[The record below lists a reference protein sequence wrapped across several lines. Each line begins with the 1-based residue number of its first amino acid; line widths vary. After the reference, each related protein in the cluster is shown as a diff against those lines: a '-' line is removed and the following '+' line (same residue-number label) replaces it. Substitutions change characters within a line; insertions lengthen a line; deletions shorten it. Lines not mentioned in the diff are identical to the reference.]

1 MDINCFS
8 PSRRRF
14 LTGVL
19 ATSTLGLIT
28 PGLLTRKLWAAEN
41 SSAGWIQSGSH
52 FGAFEAMVVNG
63 EWTETRA
70 FKHDKYPCDML
81 SGLKDIVYNPAR
93 VRYPMVRL
101 DWLRKGHDS
110 DRSQRGDNR
119 FVRVTWEKALDLWY
133 QELERVQK
141 TYGSSGLFT
150 GLADWQMVGKLHKA
164 GSVLDRALSL
174 HGGYVTTVGDYSA
187 AAAQVILPHVIGS
200 LEVYEQQTS
209 LPLVIENTNTIVLWG
224 CDPIKN
230 LQIEYL
236 VPDHQAFDYWA
247 QIKQRVAEG
256 KMRVISVDPVINKSQ
271 NYLACEQL
279 ALNPQTDL
287 PLMLAIAHT
296 LHQENLYDKS
306 FVKDY
311 SVGFDTFLPYLLGTH
326 DKQPKDAEWAAKICG
341 IDANSIRDF
350 ARLLAKGRTQF
361 MGGWCVQRMHH
372 GEQYPWMLV
381 VLATMLG
388 QIGLPGGGVG
398 FGWHYNGGGTV
409 TSKGPV
415 LSGFGSLSNAPA
427 PIHPVDFRGA
437 SPHVPLSRFI
447 DCLLSPGKTMAFNG
461 ETLTLPDI
469 KMGIFTASN
478 PYHAQQDRNKMI
490 EAWKKFETV
499 VVLDHQW
506 TASCRFADIVL
517 PVTTRYER
525 DDIEQYGTHS
535 NKGLMAIRQV
545 VKPQFEAR
553 DDIAIFTDLC
563 KRFGRDE
570 VYTEKLTTAQWIKR
584 IYEDGRKQAQQQNI
598 AMPDF
603 DTFWQGEGYFEYPA
617 GTPWVRH
624 GDFRDSPDLNPL
636 GTPSGLIE
644 IYSKTIAGFQYSDCP
659 GHPVWI
665 EPFERSQGGK
675 GSDKYPLHLQSCHP
689 DKRLHSQLCSSTSL
703 RETYTVNGREPIYMS
718 AADASARKLDNGD
731 IVRVYNDRG
740 QVLAGVVISKDYPA
754 GVMRIQEGA
763 WYSPLEG
770 GKAGTLCT
778 YGDPNVLSADIGTSQ
793 LAQGPSAH
801 SALVQ
806 VERFTGAVPAPSGFS
821 GPEIVSA

>member
-8 PSRRRF
+8 HSRRRF
-14 LTGVL
+14 LTGIMAVS
-19 ATSTLGLIT
+19 AVSFIT
-28 PGLLTRKLWAAEN
+28 PGLLTRKAWAAE
-41 SSAGWIQSGSH
+41 SSATSWIQSGSH
-52 FGAFEAMVVNG
+52 FGAFEAKVVNG
-63 EWTETRA
+63 EWVETRP
-70 FKHDKYPCDML
+70 FKLDKYPCDML
-81 SGLKDIVYNPAR
+81 QGLKEIVYNPSR

-101 DWLRKGHDS
+101 DWLRKGHQS

-119 FVRVTWEKALDLWY
+119 FVRVSWDKAIDLFY

-164 GSVLDRALSL
+164 GGVLDRALSL

-236 VPDHQAFDYWA
+236 VPDHDAFGYWA
-247 QIKQRVAEG
+247 EIKLRVAQG

-271 NYLACEQL
+271 NYLAGEQL

-296 LHQENLYDKS
+296 LYQENLYDKT

-311 SVGFDTFLPYLLGTH
+311 SVGFEAFLPYLLGTA

-341 IDANSIRDF
+341 IDANGIRDF
-350 ARLLAKGRTQF
+350 ARVLAKGRTQF

-415 LSGFGSLSNAPA
+415 LSGFGSLSNPPA
-427 PIHPVDFRGA
+427 PIHTVDFRGA

-461 ETLTLPDI
+461 ETLTLPEI

-570 VYTEKLTTAQWIKR
+570 VYTEKLTTGQWIKK

-603 DTFWQGEGYFEYPA
+603 DTFWQGDGYFEYPA

-644 IYSKTIAGFQYSDCP
+644 IYSKTIAGFQYADCP

-665 EPFERSQGGK
+665 EPFERSQGGT

-703 RETYTVNGREPIYMS
+703 RETYTVNGREPVYINPT
-718 AADASARKLDNGD
+718 DAEARKLSNGD

-740 QVLAGVVISKDYPA
+740 QILSGVVISKDYPA
-754 GVMRIQEGA
+754 GVIRIQEGA

-770 GKAGTLCT
+770 GKSGTLCT

-801 SALVQ
+801 TALVQ
-806 VERFTGAVPAPSGFS
+806 IERFTGNIPAPTGFH
-821 GPEIVSA
+821 GPETVTQ